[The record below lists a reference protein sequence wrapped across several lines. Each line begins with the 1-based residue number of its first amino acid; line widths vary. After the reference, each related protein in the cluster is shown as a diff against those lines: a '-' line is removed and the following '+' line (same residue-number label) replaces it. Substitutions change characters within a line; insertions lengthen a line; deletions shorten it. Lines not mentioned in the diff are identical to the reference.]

1 MKNKKE
7 KLKNATMQNIHRKIF
22 ATQLVLILS
31 LALFLGVAGTLIN
44 IKFETIKRDQNLQ
57 NIAET
62 IAQSTYVV
70 RIPMSHNVDSLNVA
84 AAAAVAFWELR
95 DKNK

>member
-44 IKFETIKRDQNLQ
+44 IKFETIKR
-57 NIAET
+57 E
-62 IAQSTYVV
+62 
-70 RIPMSHNVDSLNVA
+70 R
-84 AAAAVAFWELR
+84 
-95 DKNK
+95 

>member
-62 IAQSTYVV
+62 IAQSPLLDEKINEPELVSV
-70 RIPMSHNVDSLNVA
+70 EKEI
-84 AAAAVAFWELR
+84 AVTDE
-95 DKNK
+95 N

>member
-44 IKFETIKRDQNLQ
+44 IKWENMIIKV
-57 NIAET
+57 
-62 IAQSTYVV
+62 Y
-70 RIPMSHNVDSLNVA
+70 NVLI
-84 AAAAVAFWELR
+84 
-95 DKNK
+95 